1 MRRLDQHVACVGK
14 RENVPRPQ
22 SRNEILHDMGVRAGD
37 QTQRDTL
44 NVENLLKFLN
54 GQADSRPRVVEKPGQ
69 DMGRACNCPD
79 PVGDPGPSHL

>member
-1 MRRLDQHVACVGK
+1 MWRLDQHVARVGK

-44 NVENLLKFLN
+44 NVENMLKFLN
-54 GQADSRPRVVEKPGQ
+54 GQADSRP
-69 DMGRACNCPD
+69 
-79 PVGDPGPSHL
+79 